1 MNADKADEVLNK
13 LYQQR
18 KNAVVAPDIH
28 LPARNNDS
36 KEKGTW
42 ARLTVALLGGGL
54 ASFGILAVISQLAKS
69 PVPEHSPQPQIT
81 RNNPVEYQL
90 DDLNELQA
98 QAVEQ
103 ALEKI
108 TKSLPEVPKTP
119 ERSINTLDSAIADFP
134 TISSEMLN
142 EHLILTIKQPAINLT
157 LSYKVLPKFP
167 NSALENQRSG
177 FVKLSYQVTAQGTV
191 DNIKLLDGSHY
202 RVFQQSA
209 INALAQWRYSAIEN
223 MNKDNTNKD
232 KATAEHLVKQKE
244 NNTEYEIVFEF
255 ITAN

>member
-1 MNADKADEVLNK
+1 MNADKSDEVLNK

-18 KNAVVAPDIH
+18 KSTVVAPDIH
-28 LPARNNDS
+28 LPVRNSDR
-36 KEKGTW
+36 KAKGTW

-69 PVPEHSPQPQIT
+69 PVPEHSPQPPIT
-81 RNNPVEYQL
+81 RNNPVEYQP

-119 ERSINTLDSAIADFP
+119 ERTANTLDLAITDFP
-134 TISSEMLN
+134 TISTEILN

-157 LSYKVLPKFP
+157 LNYKVLPEFP

-177 FVKLSYQVTAQGTV
+177 FVKLSYQVTEQGTV
-191 DNIKLLDGSHY
+191 ENIKLLDGSHY

-209 INALAQWRYSAIEN
+209 INALAQWRYTAKEAS
-223 MNKDNTNKD
+223 NKD
-232 KATAEHLVKQKE
+232 KATAEHLVKAKE

>member
-1 MNADKADEVLNK
+1 MNADKSDEVLNR

-18 KNAVVAPDIH
+18 KSMVVAPDFH
-28 LPARNNDS
+28 VPVRNSDR

-69 PVPEHSPQPQIT
+69 PVTEHSPQPPIT
-81 RNNPVEYQL
+81 RNNPVEYQP
-90 DDLNELQA
+90 DDLNELQV

-119 ERSINTLDSAIADFP
+119 ERSVNMLDSVITDFP
-134 TISSEMLN
+134 TISTEMLN

-157 LSYKVLPKFP
+157 LNYKVLPEFP

-177 FVKLSYQVTAQGTV
+177 FVKLSYQVTEQGTV
-191 DNIKLLDGSHY
+191 ENIKLLDGSHY

-209 INALAQWRYSAIEN
+209 INALGQWRYTAKEFS
-223 MNKDNTNKD
+223 NKDM
-232 KATAEHLVKQKE
+232 ATTEHLVKAKE